1 VRRRRSVRA
10 CCKCM
15 SYTVLRSDSATILGL
30 QPASAVQRRG
40 ALVASGAS
48 LEPVLLHRSVGP
60 DQEAAARAPTLLLLL
75 TARHRHAS
83 GNLRSRRAA
92 SRRRQQILAGTVS
105 ELPQL
110 VPRLGKEVVVYR
122 PDIGLDGCVARSS
135 CRPSLDRVAWGQV
148 RRGSK
153 WPFSPGSRSIGP
165 RALSDPG

>member
-1 VRRRRSVRA
+1 
-10 CCKCM
+10 M

-30 QPASAVQRRG
+30 RPASAVQRRG
-40 ALVASGAS
+40 ALVASG
-48 LEPVLLHRSVGP
+48 
-60 DQEAAARAPTLLLLL
+60 
-75 TARHRHAS
+75 RHWNRWYS
-83 GNLRSRRAA
+83 TDRRA
-92 SRRRQQILAGTVS
+92 RIRKQLLAHTLCCFCLQRGIVTPAAICDHVEPHHGDVNKFWLAPFQS
-105 ELPQL
+105 L
-110 VPRLGKEVVVYR
+110 RNWCHDSAKKFVVYR